1 MDRHAADAIER
12 PFDRLLTRVVVFR
25 DTVCIPSGDAMH
37 GDKKIGL
44 ALGILLVGIVG
55 AFFFRNDT
63 HELVN
68 APRMKDPEAIDEL
81 IAERSVAPYLTRRRE
96 MTQRPAETVR
106 SRYVPESRSYELP
119 EFLRDDP
126 NSRTHELFGAPDP
139 IPLSD
144 RAGRER
150 PKTETSVQPVFP
162 EPIEPV
168 IETES
173 QIHTGEYTIQP
184 DDTLSHLA
192 ERFLGSSSRYRDLY
206 ELNRDRLKSPNDLR
220 PGKTIRIPQRI
231 TRARS
236 IERSPERVSQRPV
249 GRPSR
254 RTVFAEPE
262 PVAEQPRVPKK
273 PTPPR
278 RRRKLVLQS
287 IGSPGAK

>member
-1 MDRHAADAIER
+1 
-12 PFDRLLTRVVVFR
+12 
-25 DTVCIPSGDAMH
+25 MH
-37 GDKKIGL
+37 DDKKTGL

-55 AFFFRNDT
+55 AFFFRNDADQRMT
-63 HELVN
+63 
-68 APRMKDPEAIDEL
+68 APAMKDPAAIDEL

-106 SRYVPESRSYELP
+106 SRYVPGSRSSDLP

-126 NSRTHELFGAPDP
+126 ASRTHELFGPADP

-144 RAGRER
+144 RTDQSER
-150 PKTETSVQPVFP
+150 KWPQTQRLTQPIIP
-162 EPIEPV
+162 EPVTNHEP
-168 IETES
+168 E
-173 QIHTGEYTIQP
+173 IHTGEYTIQP
-184 DDTLSHLA
+184 NDTLSHLA

-220 PGKTIRIPQRI
+220 PGKTIRIPQRV
-231 TRARS
+231 ARS
-236 IERSPERVSQRPV
+236 PANERRSEPVVEHPAQRPTQ
-249 GRPSR
+249 

-262 PVAEQPRVPKK
+262 YKPEPPRAVKE

-287 IGSPGAK
+287 IGSGDAE